1 MATAQAQ
8 HCAEQAFAEAVLPA
22 LPLMLDSLLDAASLA
37 RPGVDAERYADD
49 LRALAAELEA
59 LTQQVES
66 LSSGVPAYRAA
77 SAA

>member
-8 HCAEQAFAEAVLPA
+8 QCAEQAFAEAVLPA

-59 LTQQVES
+59 LTRQVET
-66 LSSGVPAYRAA
+66 LSSQVPAYRAA
-77 SAA
+77 

>member
-1 MATAQAQ
+1 
-8 HCAEQAFAEAVLPA
+8 
-22 LPLMLDSLLDAASLA
+22 MLDSLLDAASFA

-59 LTQQVES
+59 LTRQVES
-66 LSSGVPAYRAA
+66 LSSGLPAYRAA

>member
-37 RPGVDAERYADD
+37 RPGIDAEHYADD

-59 LTQQVES
+59 LTRQVEA
-66 LSSGVPAYRAA
+66 LSSQVPAYRAA
-77 SAA
+77 